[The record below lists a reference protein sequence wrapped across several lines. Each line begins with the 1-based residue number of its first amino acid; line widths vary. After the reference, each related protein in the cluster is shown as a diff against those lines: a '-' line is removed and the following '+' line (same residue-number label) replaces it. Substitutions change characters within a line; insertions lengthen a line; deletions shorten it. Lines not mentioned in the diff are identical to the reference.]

1 MRLFSQS
8 EDQLEKPVDD
18 GLVQK
23 INKQR
28 LSAAPAE
35 EAGNRRFS
43 ERAGQ
48 QRLFFAVGGFPDGSA
63 DEKVAQLREKR
74 KIVARHKAL
83 VNQTQRK
90 QPMLRND
97 DAPDGKAGDGDD
109 YAKTGKRGRRQLF

>member
-1 MRLFSQS
+1 MRLFLQS

-35 EAGNRRFS
+35 EAGDGRFF

-63 DEKVAQLREKR
+63 DEKVSAGLFF
-74 KIVARHKAL
+74 V
-83 VNQTQRK
+83 TQRI
-90 QPMLRND
+90 
-97 DAPDGKAGDGDD
+97 
-109 YAKTGKRGRRQLF
+109 